1 MTSSPHCPGHFVTT
15 NTRMMKVRACG
26 TASRLFLKNGR
37 CYVGGRRKT
46 VRLVDRVFSVHC
58 VLTKERGWTVCIW
71 QCKLWNL

>member
-1 MTSSPHCPGHFVTT
+1 
-15 NTRMMKVRACG
+15 MMKARACG

-37 CYVGGRRKT
+37 CYVGGGAGGP
-46 VRLVDRVFSVHC
+46 VRLLDRVFSVHC